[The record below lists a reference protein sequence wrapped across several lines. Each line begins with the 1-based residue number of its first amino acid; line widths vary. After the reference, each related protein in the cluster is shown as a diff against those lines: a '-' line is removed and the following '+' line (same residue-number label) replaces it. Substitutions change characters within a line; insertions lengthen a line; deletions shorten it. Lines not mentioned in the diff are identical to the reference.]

1 MRQALPAL
9 ALCALAV
16 VPAAVSLGGP
26 AAAAE
31 PLFGL
36 VERGRYLAAAGNCV
50 SCHTAEHDGEPFAGG
65 RGLET
70 PFGTIYTPNIT
81 FDDETGI
88 GRWSREDF
96 RRALRKGE
104 RPDGAQLYPAF
115 PYPWFTHMP
124 DADVDAIY
132 AFLSTLPT
140 VRKETPEN
148 ALPFPLSVREAV
160 TAWNALYLDEGP
172 LPPAPHRSE
181 AWRRGR
187 YLVEGPGHCGACH
200 SDKNLAGA
208 SAETLI
214 GTDAPEEHLTGG
226 VLEHWLAPEIH
237 AGPGG
242 LLEDWSPQD
251 VAEFLGTG
259 RNRHASALTRMGEV
273 VVNSTSRL
281 TEADRLAI
289 GTYLASL
296 EGPEREEEDEDETL
310 DAAAMAAGEAIYA
323 DACSACHRAD
333 GSGVDRIFGR
343 LDGSAKLNARD
354 PTTVIRI
361 VLEGARS
368 QPTDRHPSP
377 ISMPAFDWKLSDR
390 QVADVLTW
398 LRRSWGNDAPPVDP
412 ETVGDLRETLAEA
425 R

>member
-1 MRQALPAL
+1 
-9 ALCALAV
+9 
-16 VPAAVSLGGP
+16 
-26 AAAAE
+26 
-31 PLFGL
+31 
-36 VERGRYLAAAGNCV
+36 
-50 SCHTAEHDGEPFAGG
+50 
-65 RGLET
+65 
-70 PFGTIYTPNIT
+70 
-81 FDDETGI
+81 
-88 GRWSREDF
+88 
-96 RRALRKGE
+96 
-104 RPDGAQLYPAF
+104 
-115 PYPWFTHMP
+115 
-124 DADVDAIY
+124 
-132 AFLSTLPT
+132 
-140 VRKETPEN
+140 
-148 ALPFPLSVREAV
+148 
-160 TAWNALYLDEGP
+160 
-172 LPPAPHRSE
+172 
-181 AWRRGR
+181 
-187 YLVEGPGHCGACH
+187 
-200 SDKNLAGA
+200 
-208 SAETLI
+208 
-214 GTDAPEEHLTGG
+214 
-226 VLEHWLAPEIH
+226 
-237 AGPGG
+237 
-242 LLEDWSPQD
+242 
-251 VAEFLGTG
+251 
-259 RNRHASALTRMGEV
+259 MGEV

-296 EGPEREEEDEDETL
+296 EGPEREEEDEDESL